1 VLRRYC
7 SSVGG
12 LTLIELIVTM
22 TILAILASA
31 VLPLARMTV
40 KRTKELELRR
50 NLRIMRTAIDDFKR
64 TYDDGVRQNKIQAVL
79 NKSGCPET
87 LEQLV
92 EGYDF
97 GTAAGGKKRFLRK
110 IPTDPFNPPEP
121 GQEPKWG
128 MRSYVDDPESTTWGG
143 EDVFD
148 VYSLSEEKAIDG
160 TNYKDW

>member
-1 VLRRYC
+1 MK
-7 SSVGG
+7 SSKG

-31 VLPLARMTV
+31 ILPLASMTT
-40 KRTKELELRR
+40 KRTKEIELRR
-50 NLRIMRTAIDDFKR
+50 NLRTIRTAIDDFKR
-64 TYDDGVRQNKIQAVL
+64 TYDDGVRQNKIQAVV

-97 GTAAGGKKRFLRK
+97 GQAAGGKKRFLRR
-110 IPTDPFNPPEP
+110 IPTDPFKPP
-121 GQEPKWG
+121 GQGEEPEWG
-128 MRSYVDDPESTTWGG
+128 LRSYTDEPDSTSWGG

-148 VYSLSEEKAIDG
+148 VYSLSEETALDG
-160 TNYKDW
+160 TKYSDW

>member
-1 VLRRYC
+1 VDRCLA
-7 SSVGG
+7 SSRG

-31 VLPLARMTV
+31 ILPLSQMTA
-40 KRTKELELRR
+40 KRSKELELRR

-64 TYDDGVRQNKIQAVL
+64 TYDNLARQNKIQMVV

-92 EGYDF
+92 EGHDF
-97 GTAAGGKKRFLRK
+97 GDAAGGKKRFLRR
-110 IPTDPFNPPEP
+110 IPVDPFNPPEP
-121 GQEPKWG
+121 GQPPQWG
-128 MRSYVDDPESTTWGG
+128 LRSYTDAPDSTSWGG

-148 VYSLSEEKAIDG
+148 VYSLSEETALDG
-160 TNYKDW
+160 SKYKDW